1 MSNYGYCGFDFDNLN
16 TSSYNNAN
24 TANTA
29 TASNFGTNNLDNIIE
44 NLNLDNL
51 TDALTNNLNN
61 PNNCFNYCDF
71 FNILLCYGSQFIN
84 LIYVILFLYWWSN
97 QSIYCFL
104 MNQNCQLT
112 NGINDVLQQCLDNC
126 CR

>member
-1 MSNYGYCGFDFDNLN
+1 MNNYDYYDFD
-16 TSSYNNAN
+16 
-24 TANTA
+24 
-29 TASNFGTNNLDNIIE
+29 SNCNSNSNINSNSVSNLDSIINSLPLDELAE
-44 NLNLDNL
+44 NVLCND
-51 TDALTNNLNN
+51 NN
-61 PNNCFNYCDF
+61 PNNLFNSCDF

-112 NGINDVLQQCLDNC
+112 NGINNMLQECLENC